1 MSLFPLTNSEIP
13 FFWYGFKHK
22 FVNLEHSAKS
32 SIKIT
37 RLCHIVLSVLRA
49 FRVKSSLW
57 LALWSGSTFQNF
69 ESSMWLAEHGKG
81 MLFSVE
87 QVFVGREAIR
97 APLKMPVGEGT
108 TYGNHSRG
116 FQWGGGERGLENEC
130 WRCEFLGLFEVILPQ
145 KIMKSRGSE
154 VSIYPALRTQ
164 ARFFL
169 YKLSMCW
176 KKAQAGKNV
185 KNR

>member
-1 MSLFPLTNSEIP
+1 M
-13 FFWYGFKHK
+13 
-22 FVNLEHSAKS
+22 
-32 SIKIT
+32 
-37 RLCHIVLSVLRA
+37 R
-49 FRVKSSLW
+49 
-57 LALWSGSTFQNF
+57 
-69 ESSMWLAEHGKG
+69 
-81 MLFSVE
+81 
-87 QVFVGREAIR
+87 
-97 APLKMPVGEGT
+97 
-108 TYGNHSRG
+108 
-116 FQWGGGERGLENEC
+116 GGGGLENEC

-185 KNR
+185 KNTKSFPQVLSNFCETLSLSKASLIQTVVLSGECLYV